1 MRSSPQEPKVAKL
14 PPEFERH
21 VFINCPFDDEYVPIF
36 EAVVFAVHDAGFR
49 PKCARER
56 LDSSEI
62 RLQKIVDLIRS
73 SRYSIHDLSR
83 TELDQATALPRFN
96 MPLELGIDLGCKM
109 FSPRHRRKS
118 LLIFDSEQYRFQK
131 YMSDIGGQDIHQ
143 HGNDPKVAVT
153 RVRNWLRTESDAPM
167 PSGAV
172 IYDRYERFRREL
184 PALCDRLRLDV
195 NDLPFVD
202 FSLAIA
208 LWLQQQS

>member
-1 MRSSPQEPKVAKL
+1 MLSSPQEPKVAKL
-14 PPEFERH
+14 PPEFERY

-96 MPLELGIDLGCKM
+96 MPLELGIDLGCKI
-109 FSPRHRRKS
+109 RKS
-118 LLIFDSEQYRFQK
+118 RSR
-131 YMSDIGGQDIHQ
+131 
-143 HGNDPKVAVT
+143 ACVT
-153 RVRNWLRTESDAPM
+153 GYARNRM
-167 PSGAV
+167 RRCRGGAV
-172 IYDRYERFRREL
+172 IYDRYERFRCEL
-184 PALCDRLRLDV
+184 PALCDQLRLDV